1 MLTTEGFILK
11 RSSRKT
17 DKGER
22 ESFRV
27 KMENINRQINCKDN
41 SKIDIEIN
49 NDIIL
54 IDQIDQHRYQ

>member
-11 RSSRKT
+11 RSSGKI

>member
-1 MLTTEGFILK
+1 MLTTEGFIQK
-11 RSSRKT
+11 RSSRKI
-17 DKGER
+17 DKGQR

-27 KMENINRQINCKDN
+27 KMENINRKINCKDN

>member
-1 MLTTEGFILK
+1 MLTTEGFMLK
-11 RSSRKT
+11 RSSRKI